1 MPIQQLNSALL
12 AAMKAGQNTPFM
24 QRYALLNPAVEEAFD
39 LNAALRGAV
48 GFSWDSL
55 SADQKAELA
64 MAFRR
69 YTISNYTANFDSY
82 EGQSFRVLPQVRR
95 LPNGDV
101 VVRTQII
108 RTAKSPVEID
118 YVVRQTPQGWKAVDV
133 LTDGHDQPGRRAAV
147 RFRRIAGKRRCA
159 CFAGRFGAESSQ
171 PVRH

>member
-12 AAMKAGQNTPFM
+12 AAMKAGQNTPFV

-101 VVRTQII
+101 VVRT
-108 RTAKSPVEID
+108 RSSAPPSHRSRSTMLFGRHHRA
-118 YVVRQTPQGWKAVDV
+118 
-133 LTDGHDQPGRRAAV
+133 GRRLT
-147 RFRRIAGKRRCA
+147 C
-159 CFAGRFGAESSQ
+159 
-171 PVRH
+171 

>member
-12 AAMKAGQNTPFM
+12 AAMKAGQNTPFV

-101 VVRTQII
+101 VVRY
-108 RTAKSPVEID
+108 SDHPH
-118 YVVRQTPQGWKAVDV
+118 RQVT
-133 LTDGHDQPGRRAAV
+133 GRDRLCCSADTT
-147 RFRRIAGKRRCA
+147 GLE
-159 CFAGRFGAESSQ
+159 GG
-171 PVRH
+171 